1 MSLSDVLNALL
12 LPGLDGTGELF
23 GPLVAALAARGVSA
37 SALRYPTQERLSY
50 DALVAR
56 VLSALP
62 PAPFVLV
69 GESFSGP
76 IALRVA
82 RARPAGLQ
90 GVVLAASFVRRPV
103 PRVLG
108 PLARLGFSLPAPGLG
123 LRWILAGRDAEPE
136 LIEGLQAALRQV
148 SSKVLAHRLR
158 QILSLDAREDFL
170 ACPVPLL
177 YLAGSQDRLVSPRVG
192 VRLQRRRPDL
202 RLVTFPS
209 PHLVL
214 QRHAEGA
221 ADAIAEFARQ
231 DRSPEP
237 A

>member
-1 MSLSDVLNALL
+1 LNALL

-23 GPLVAALAARGVSA
+23 APLIAALAARGVTA
-37 SALRYPTQERLSY
+37 SAVRYPTRECLSY

-82 RARPAGLQ
+82 RSKPAGLK

-103 PRVLG
+103 PRALG
-108 PLARLGFSLPAPGLG
+108 PFARLGFALPAPDFG
-123 LRWILAGRDAEPE
+123 LRWILAGRDAKPE
-136 LIEGLQAALRQV
+136 VIEALQAALRQV

-158 QILSLDAREDFL
+158 QILSLDAREDFQ

-177 YLAGSQDRLVSPRVG
+177 YLAGAKDRLVSPRIG
-192 VRLQRRRPDL
+192 VRLKRRRPDL
-202 RLVTFPS
+202 QVLTLPS

-214 QRHAEGA
+214 QRHAEECA
-221 ADAIAEFARQ
+221 AAIAEFAA
-231 DRSPEP
+231 DPGLPVHVAPTS
-237 A
+237 